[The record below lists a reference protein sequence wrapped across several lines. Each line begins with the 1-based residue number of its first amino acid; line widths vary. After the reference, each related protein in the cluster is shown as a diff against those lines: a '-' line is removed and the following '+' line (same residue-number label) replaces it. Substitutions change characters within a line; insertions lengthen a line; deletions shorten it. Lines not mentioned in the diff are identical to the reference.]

1 MVARFDERHPDGA
14 AGDWY
19 ADTRCIACDVARHYA
34 PGLIAADERG
44 LSVVIRQPQSADD
57 EAAIWRAALACPTQ
71 SIGTRSRRHPP
82 NGVFPWR
89 LTEDVYL
96 CGYNDASSFGAHSYL
111 VVREGGNLLV
121 DSPRY
126 TRRLVDR
133 VVELG
138 GVAHVLLSHR
148 DDVADADRYASR
160 FGARV
165 WIHEADADAAPYAT
179 DILRG
184 EEMVAVAPGVR
195 AIPVPGHT
203 RGSVV
208 FEDDQGHLFTGDSLA
223 WNEQRAGL
231 DVFGSATW
239 YSWKALTGSIG
250 RLAGVARF
258 SWVLPGHGKWGHTA
272 AEEMTRQLTRL
283 AEDMG
288 QQTAATWGRRYHGAR
303 RTTGPP

>member
-1 MVARFDERHPDGA
+1 MARLEERHPDGV

-34 PGLIAADERG
+34 PGLIAADGRG
-44 LSVVIRQPQSADD
+44 LSVVVRQPQSADD
-57 EAAIWRAALACPTQ
+57 EAALWRATLACPTQ
-71 SIGTRSRRHPP
+71 SIGTRSRRRPP
-82 NGVFPWR
+82 PGVFPWQ
-89 LTEDVYL
+89 LTDGVYL
-96 CGYNDASSFGAHSYL
+96 CGYNDVSSFGAHSYL
-111 VVREGGNLLV
+111 VVRDGGNLLV

-126 TRRLVDR
+126 TGRLVDR
-133 VVELG
+133 ISELG
-138 GVAHVLLSHR
+138 GLAHVLLSHR
-148 DDVADADRYASR
+148 DDVADADRYAAR

-184 EEMVAVAPGVR
+184 DEVVAVAPGLR

-208 FEDDQGHLFTGDSLA
+208 FEDDRGHLFTGDSLA
-223 WNEQRAGL
+223 WNGPREGL

-239 YSWKALTGSIG
+239 YSWTGLAESMA

-258 SWVLPGHGKWGHTA
+258 SWVLPGHGKWGHA
-272 AEEMTRQLTRL
+272 DAEEMTRQLGRL
-283 AEDMG
+283 PDDM
-288 QQTAATWGRRYHGAR
+288 RRYSASTWDHR
-303 RTTGPP
+303 

>member
-1 MVARFDERHPDGA
+1 VAHFDERHPDGV

-34 PGLIAADERG
+34 PGLIAADQSG
-44 LSVVIRQPQSADD
+44 LSVVVRQPQSSDD
-57 EAAIWRAALACPTQ
+57 EAALWRAALACPTQ
-71 SIGTRSRRHPP
+71 SIGTRSRRRPP
-82 NGVFPWR
+82 PGVFPWR

-96 CGYNDASSFGAHSYL
+96 CGYNDPSSFGAHSYL

-126 TRRLVDR
+126 TGRLVDR
-133 VVELG
+133 MVELG

-148 DDVADADRYASR
+148 DDVADADRYATR

-165 WIHEADADAAPYAT
+165 WIHEADASAAPYAT

-184 EEMVAVAPGVR
+184 DEMVAVAPGVR

-208 FEDDQGHLFTGDSLA
+208 FEDDRGHLFTGDSLA
-223 WNEQRAGL
+223 WSAQRGGL

-239 YSWKALTGSIG
+239 YSWEALTESMG

-258 SWVLPGHGKWGHTA
+258 SWVLPGHGKWGHA
-272 AEEMTRQLTRL
+272 DAEEMTRQLAQL

-288 QQTAATWGRRYHGAR
+288 HRTAANWDRRAR
-303 RTTGPP
+303 RP

>member
-1 MVARFDERHPDGA
+1 VARPDERHPDGV

-34 PGLIAADERG
+34 PGLIRADGSG
-44 LSVVIRQPQSADD
+44 LSVVVRQPQSADD
-57 EAAIWRAALACPTQ
+57 EAAMWRAALACPTQ
-71 SIGTRSRRHPP
+71 SIGTTSRRRPP
-82 NGVFPWR
+82 PGVFPWQ
-89 LTEDVYL
+89 LTGGVYL
-96 CGYNDASSFGAHSYL
+96 CGSNDVSSFGAHSYL

-126 TRRLVDR
+126 TGRLVDPIA
-133 VVELG
+133 ELG

-148 DDVADADRYASR
+148 DDVADADRYADR

-179 DILRG
+179 DILCG
-184 EEMVAVAPGVR
+184 DEIVAVAAGVR

-223 WNEQRAGL
+223 WNQKREGL

-239 YSWKALTGSIG
+239 YSWNALTESMA
-250 RLAGVARF
+250 RLAEIGRF
-258 SWVLPGHGKWGHTA
+258 SWVLPGHGKWGHA
-272 AEEMTRQLTRL
+272 EAEEMTRQLGHL
-283 AEDMG
+283 AENMRRHS
-288 QQTAATWGRRYHGAR
+288 AATWDRR
-303 RTTGPP
+303 